1 VGLRNNL
8 RNIGPGSP
16 VYDITAGRIT
26 ELARRNMASEDAGLL
41 LELRQFPVIA
51 GDTFF
56 LYYSMNPILASENHD
71 KVLGAVL
78 EHYRK
83 HVETED
89 YKRARVL
96 TELDD
101 QLSTVYAMTFMEV
114 LAEKLAEKLREDR
127 EKYREFT
134 EVLRRMKE
142 LRENLGQRAPQ
153 PSTAGTCPI
162 GLPGLPTPAPGGA
175 GGEEGEPSGQPAS
188 PTAPTQPPELEE
200 LQERAQE
207 LLGQALSDDALREA
221 VAEAEAKAREATEK
235 VAELQRMIGGREAG
249 KAPGS
254 LEKLASL
261 ADMILRQRVDVQAI
275 ELAGRIADSMP
286 RFVKVLKERDKLGEE
301 LGGYRLTRNPER
313 ALPRELALPEVFY
326 YKLANSGLLAKEKV
340 TVKEGAFYVL
350 LDKSGSMAEG
360 GKFTWANATA
370 LALLKLARAKGRR
383 FYARLFDHRVYQ
395 LLDDS
400 DPFRLSEELLTT
412 VPDGGTS
419 IDSAL
424 RTALRDLAEGGLS
437 EKTNTVIIITD
448 GEDEVTVKPE
458 EFKKVNA
465 TLVAVM
471 VKGYNARLEELARAT
486 GGKYMKVEPTRE
498 GTLRVV
504 DAVRGGGGGGVL

>member
-1 VGLRNNL
+1 MLLRIRNNL
-8 RNIGPGSP
+8 RNIGPGAP
-16 VYDITAGRIT
+16 VYDVTASKIT
-26 ELARRNMASEDAGLL
+26 ELARRNMESEDAKLL
-41 LELRQFPVIA
+41 LELEQFPVVA

-56 LYYSMNPILASENHD
+56 LYYSANPILAAENPD

-78 EHYRK
+78 EHYRQ

-89 YKRARVL
+89 FKRARIL

-101 QLSTVYAMTFMEV
+101 QLSTVYAMAFIEV
-114 LAEKLAEKLREDR
+114 LAEKLAEKLRGDR
-127 EKYREFT
+127 ERYEKLREI
-134 EVLRRMKE
+134 LRKMKG
-142 LRENLGQRAPQ
+142 LRENLGRQAPQ
-153 PSTAGTCPI
+153 PSTAGTCPA
-162 GLPGLPTPAPGGA
+162 GLPGLPTPAPGGT
-175 GGEEGEPSGQPAS
+175 GGEEGEPSGQPA
-188 PTAPTQPPELEE
+188 TPTQPPELEG

-207 LLGQALSDDALREA
+207 LLGQAVSEEDLREALREA
-221 VAEAEAKAREATEK
+221 AARAGYAAEKTAT
-235 VAELQRMIGGREAG
+235 LQRMVGGKEAG

-261 ADMILRQRVDVQAI
+261 ADLILRREVDVRAI

-286 RFVKVLKERDKLGEE
+286 RFVKVLKERDRLGEE

-313 ALPRELALPEVFY
+313 ALPRELALPDDIFY

-340 TVKEGAFYVL
+340 AVREGAFYVL
-350 LDKSGSMAEG
+350 LDKSGSMAER

-395 LLDDS
+395 LLDDR
-400 DPFRLSEELLTT
+400 DPLGLSEELLTT
-412 VPDGGTS
+412 APNGGTS

-424 RTALRDLAEGGLS
+424 RTALQDLAEGGLS

-448 GEDEVTVKPE
+448 GEDEVTVEPG

-486 GGKYMKVEPTRE
+486 GGRYMKVEPTRE
-498 GTLRVV
+498 GTLKVV
-504 DAVRGGGGGGVL
+504 DAVGGGGGGVP